1 MKQISNENCEKWSTI
16 HFYSE
21 QQLCG
26 RKPSKPCV
34 NILRRVDALMRW
46 KPIVGKSHETQGI
59 NQHNRHRC
67 RAMPVN
73 KRIHRIFIIYWT
85 RENAKKSH
93 RQTHARGGRRAGAV
107 RANLC
112 IIITPPTKFFDIR
125 MPRKCVYRRSV
136 T

>member
-93 RQTHARGGRRAGAV
+93 RQTHAPGGAGVWRRP
-107 RANLC
+107 C
-112 IIITPPTKFFDIR
+112 KFMYYHHSPHEIFRYKNAPKMRIQ
-125 MPRKCVYRRSV
+125 